1 MFSVFLLAVSFYE
14 KEARSNICYFF
25 WAAHCLRSFFYGA
38 GNALPYPDPTPEL
51 IAYQDNN
58 AKKSIHRLY
67 CWLTHFRMRN
77 SLAAL
82 TVKKTLTS
90 NFRSYSLN

>member
-1 MFSVFLLAVSFYE
+1 MKKKLAPISVIFFGLLIVLGA
-14 KEARSNICYFF
+14 
-25 WAAHCLRSFFYGA
+25 FFYGA

-77 SLAAL
+77 
-82 TVKKTLTS
+82 
-90 NFRSYSLN
+90 

>member
-58 AKKSIHRLY
+58 AKKAYIVFVVGLLISACGIS
-67 CWLTHFRMRN
+67 WLR
-77 SLAAL
+77 SLS
-82 TVKKTLTS
+82 KIP
-90 NFRSYSLN
+90 